1 MCSALL
7 VLKLKSVGVSLSSN
21 AVHRGVV
28 WWFGIFL
35 VCVCD
40 GNYGRKFLT

>member
-21 AVHRGVV
+21 AVHRGFV
-28 WWFGIFL
+28 WWFGLFL
-35 VCVCD
+35 VSVMEIM
-40 GNYGRKFLT
+40 GGSF